1 MKALDGRIQ
10 ELIDYTYIKLGL
22 ENYILQRHKLY
33 RKVNFQNETIY
44 TLSMEW
50 FPKNV
55 TELDED
61 LNPVGT
67 AVVELRIDNRKF
79 ESIIFVDGKS
89 YADSLT
95 FSNVGLG
102 QVVNWIEQ
110 ETGLKNGAQFRLV
123 EEKTGEYRFQ
133 ECYHGVPVSPSGY
146 IEIKF
151 DDEGRLI
158 FYSVFGSFPSAQL
171 FNMEEFTLS
180 LNDVEEIAAEQVK
193 RIDFPSYEKKQ
204 LIPIYALEEIYIRND
219 LGKTIPFEVFPI
231 EQAFVKIEKPLY
243 WETKSNQPFERME
256 IKFHEDISS
265 EQAFSLEPHP
275 DLEPISPHD
284 QEQAIAEVIHFLQ
297 RVYPE
302 DSGKWILK
310 TLHREKCYIHAT
322 LRRQQTDHKV
332 FQRKLIVFLDQAF
345 KAVNYIDNEMMLE
358 MLHDFTS
365 AGEVKIQN
373 EEAFAKLKPFLTLK
387 PVYVYD
393 TEEERFVLCGKL
405 DCHDGVHA
413 VSGEVV
419 SLDEI

>member
-1 MKALDGRIQ
+1 MDGRIQ

-55 TELDED
+55 TEFDED

-89 YADSLT
+89 YADRLT
-95 FSNVGLG
+95 FSNVGLE
-102 QVVNWIEQ
+102 QVVDWIEQ
-110 ETGLKNGAQFRLV
+110 ETGLKNGAQFQLV
-123 EEKTGEYRFQ
+123 DEKAREYRFQ

-146 IEIKF
+146 IETKF

-158 FYSVFGSFPSAQL
+158 FYSVFGSFPSAKL
-171 FNMEEFTLS
+171 FNAEEFTLS

-204 LIPIYALEEIYIRND
+204 LIPIYALEEIYIQND
-219 LGKTIPFEVFPI
+219 LGKTIPFEVLPI
-231 EQAFVKIEKPLY
+231 ERAFVKIEKPLY
-243 WETKSNQPFERME
+243 WETKSNQPFDRME
-256 IKFHEDISS
+256 IEFHEDILP
-265 EQAFSLEPHP
+265 EQAFTHEPHP
-275 DLEPISPHD
+275 DLEPISPHA
-284 QEQAIAEVIHFLQ
+284 QELVIAEVIYFLQ

-310 TLHREKCYIHAT
+310 TLHREKRYIHAT

-358 MLHDFTS
+358 MLHNFTG

-373 EEAFAKLKPFLTLK
+373 EKAFTKLKSFLTLR

-393 TEEERFVLCGKL
+393 SEEERFVLCGKL

-413 VSGEVV
+413 VSGEVI
-419 SLDEI
+419 SLNEI